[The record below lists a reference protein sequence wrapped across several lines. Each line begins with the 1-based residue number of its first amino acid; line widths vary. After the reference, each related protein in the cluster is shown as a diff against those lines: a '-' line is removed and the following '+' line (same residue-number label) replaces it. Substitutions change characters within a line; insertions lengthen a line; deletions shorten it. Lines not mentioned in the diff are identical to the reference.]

1 VPNTTVKPNTTAR
14 TKSRT
19 GSETLERTLAA
30 LEVLEQRLMA
40 AHVADFTAVE
50 VTMAQAKLLY
60 VVISGGPQSMSE
72 IAGNLGIS
80 ISTAS
85 GAVDHLVQ
93 LGLLARTD
101 DPRNR
106 RQVRVSATPKG
117 IQTIEQ
123 MRDLGARH
131 FRNLI
136 ERLGERDLR
145 TIERAIR
152 VLTAAIPTDQES
164 NHP

>member
-1 VPNTTVKPNTTAR
+1 MAK
-14 TKSRT
+14 TKRPT
-19 GSETLERTLAA
+19 DAGSETLDRTLAA

-50 VTMAQAKLLY
+50 ITMAQAKLLY
-60 VVISGGPQSMSE
+60 VVISGGPQSLSE
-72 IAGNLGIS
+72 IAGHLGIS
-80 ISTAS
+80 TSTAS

-123 MRDLGARH
+123 MRDLGSRH

-152 VLTAAIPTDQES
+152 VLTAAIPVTQES
-164 NHP
+164 THQ

>member
-1 VPNTTVKPNTTAR
+1 
-14 TKSRT
+14 
-19 GSETLERTLAA
+19 
-30 LEVLEQRLMA
+30 
-40 AHVADFTAVE
+40 
-50 VTMAQAKLLY
+50 MAQAKLLY
-60 VVISGGPQSMSE
+60 VVISGGPQSVSE
-72 IAGNLGIS
+72 IASHLGVS

-106 RQVRVSATPKG
+106 RQVQVSATRKG

-123 MRDLGARH
+123 MRDLGTRH
-131 FRNLI
+131 FRSLI
-136 ERLGERDLR
+136 QRLDERDLR

-152 VLTAAIPTDQES
+152 VLTDAIPAPQERP
-164 NHP
+164 HP

>member
-1 VPNTTVKPNTTAR
+1 VPNTTEKPNTTAK
-14 TKSRT
+14 TKPAAPA
-19 GSETLERTLAA
+19 TLERTLAA
-30 LEVLEQRLMA
+30 LAVLEQRMMA

-50 VTMAQAKLLY
+50 VTMAQAKLLW
-60 VVISGGPQSMSE
+60 VVISGGPQSVSE
-72 IAGNLGIS
+72 IAGHLGVS

-117 IQTIEQ
+117 IRTIEQ

-131 FRNLI
+131 FRALL
-136 ERLGERDLR
+136 ERLDERDLR
-145 TIERAIR
+145 TIDRAIR
-152 VLTAAIPTDQES
+152 VLTAAIPTDQQRAHS
-164 NHP
+164 

>member
-1 VPNTTVKPNTTAR
+1 MAKAKHVAGADPAA
-14 TKSRT
+14 
-19 GSETLERTLAA
+19 LDRTLAA

-60 VVISGGPQSMSE
+60 VVISGGPQSVSE
-72 IAGNLGIS
+72 IAGHLGVS

-93 LGLLARTD
+93 LGLLARAD
-101 DPRNR
+101 DPQNR
-106 RQVRVSATPKG
+106 RQVRVSATPEG
-117 IQTIEQ
+117 VQTIEQ

-131 FRNLI
+131 FRTLL
-136 ERLGERDLR
+136 ERLEDRDLR

-152 VLTAAIPTDQES
+152 VLTVAIPIEQEKH
-164 NHP
+164 HP

>member
-1 VPNTTVKPNTTAR
+1 
-14 TKSRT
+14 
-19 GSETLERTLAA
+19 

-72 IAGNLGIS
+72 IAAHLGIS

-93 LGLLARTD
+93 IGLLTRTE

-106 RQVRVSATPKG
+106 RQVQVSATPEG
-117 IQTIEQ
+117 VQTIEQ

-131 FRNLI
+131 FRAVI

-145 TIERAIR
+145 TIERAIH
-152 VLTAAIPTDQES
+152 VLTDAIPTAQQR
-164 NHP
+164 NHS